1 MLNKIISFSLL
12 AGIILG
18 FSGCEEYLDIND
30 DPNNPN
36 QAPIT
41 GLMANVSLQTG
52 DNVQSVGAITSFYV
66 QYLASPNEASSTDVQ
81 EPVSYN
87 GTWRGLYSN
96 MTDIKVM
103 IQQARESG
111 ATDYEGVGNIL
122 LAINLGLV
130 TQLWGDVPYSE
141 AFTGENLNPVYD
153 DDQEIY
159 TEIQDLLDAGI
170 SLLGQESSVQL
181 GEDDFVYE
189 GDTDLWVKAAYAL
202 KARYAI
208 HLTKTS
214 EFNSDPILND
224 FLPNA
229 FASGAD
235 DASVSYYTENRN
247 PWANVAIANAGLILG
262 GWISEQLVQAMD
274 GTTFGVVD
282 PRLPQMMGTTDEGEY
297 VGTTNGAGRGDA
309 AEQGERSYLVTG
321 TYYSSELS
329 PLDIITYS
337 ELKFIEAEAALR
349 GGDNPVAYEAYLEG
363 INSHIQKI
371 GIADSAREAYV
382 TDPAVAVGAS
392 NLTLDLIFKEK
403 YVALFLNPET
413 WVDARRND
421 YDYTNMTVPV
431 NQNPELGGDF
441 IRRLAYPDSEI
452 TRNTEQVP
460 AGVDLLDRVWWD
472 N

>member
-30 DPNNPN
+30 DPNNPTE
-36 QAPIT
+36 APIT

-52 DNVQSVGAITSFYV
+52 NNVQSVGAITSFYV

-87 GTWRGLYSN
+87 GTWESLYSN
-96 MTDIKVM
+96 MTDITVM
-103 IQQARESG
+103 IEQARESG

-130 TQLWGDVPYSE
+130 TQLWGDVPYRE
-141 AFTGENLNPVYD
+141 AFTGEILNPAYD
-153 DDQEIY
+153 DDQDIY
-159 TEIQDLLDAGI
+159 AEIQDLLDAGI
-170 SLLGQESSVQL
+170 SLLGQESSVEL

-189 GDTDLWVKAAYAL
+189 GDTDRWIKAAYAL

-214 EFNSDPILND
+214 EFDPNPILND

-229 FASGAD
+229 FSSVAD
-235 DASVSYYTENRN
+235 DASVSYFTEDRN
-247 PWANVAIANAGLILG
+247 PWADVAIANAGLVLG
-262 GWISEQLVQAMD
+262 GWVSEQLIQAMD

-309 AEQGERSYLVTG
+309 AEQGERSTLVTG

-349 GGDNPVAYEAYLEG
+349 DGDDATAYEAYLDG
-363 INSHIQKI
+363 IDAHMRQI
-371 GIADSAREAYV
+371 GIADSALEAYI
-382 TDPAVAVGAS
+382 TDPAVAVGA
-392 NLTLDLIFKEK
+392 NNITLDLIFKEK

-421 YDYTNMTVPV
+421 YGYTNMTVPA
-431 NQNPELGGDF
+431 NLNPELNGQF

-460 AGVDLLDRVWWD
+460 AGVDLLDRIWWD